1 MTMKYLIM
9 FLASLGLLAALTLYA
24 AADSVNRSFYNGN
37 GSFAGSSV
45 TRGKSTSFYDGR
57 GSFAGTSIRHGN
69 QTRTYDGCGHY
80 TGSIIHTG
88 PRR

>member
-45 TRGKSTSFYDGR
+45 TRGKSTSLYDGR
-57 GSFAGTSIRHGN
+57 
-69 QTRTYDGCGHY
+69 GHY